1 MSAHVAGHTFN
12 FGFQYSS
19 NTSGENMKNLTRLC
33 AATVLMLALAFS
45 TLAGQIS
52 TPVVDPPPPPSPS
65 TPTNATDGQIS
76 MGKDNPMA
84 GGSVTDITISVLQN
98 VLALL

>member
-1 MSAHVAGHTFN
+1 MSAHATGHTFN

-33 AATVLMLALAFS
+33 AAIALTLALAFS

-52 TPVVDPPPPPSPS
+52 TPVVDPPPPPSS
-65 TPTNATDGQIS
+65 TPTNATNGQIS
-76 MGKDNPMA
+76 TGKDNPMA
-84 GGSVTDITISVLQN
+84 GGSMTDITISVLQN

>member
-19 NTSGENMKNLTRLC
+19 NTSGENMKNLTHLC
-33 AATVLMLALAFS
+33 ATTALTLALAFS

-52 TPVVDPPPPPSPS
+52 TGVVDPPPPSPS

-76 MGKDNPMA
+76 TGKDNPMA
-84 GGSVTDITISVLQN
+84 GGSVTNITISVLQN